1 MREDLRVW
9 WQLLAPGGL
18 LLGDDFVRG
27 WAGVVR
33 AACEFAVEQGVE
45 LHSGDEFED
54 GNRVHRRSWQT
65 KWWIF
70 KPRSGNGRAKPDGA
84 FLKGYLQACR
94 DSAVH
99 GGMQPGKRPQ
109 WPRGSVLG

>member
-1 MREDLRVW
+1 MREDLHVW

-70 KPRSGNGRAKPDGA
+70 KPSGRPRRHRPTPRNATWLRRCQQRVPDFA
-84 FLKGYLQACR
+84 
-94 DSAVH
+94 
-99 GGMQPGKRPQ
+99 RPNFE
-109 WPRGSVLG
+109 S